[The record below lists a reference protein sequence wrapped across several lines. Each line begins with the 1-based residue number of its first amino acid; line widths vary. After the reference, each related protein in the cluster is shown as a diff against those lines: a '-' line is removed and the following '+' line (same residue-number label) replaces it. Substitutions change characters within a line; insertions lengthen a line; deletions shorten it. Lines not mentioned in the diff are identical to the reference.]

1 MIKIKPKVCSPM
13 PPLILTDV
21 RKEIKTIAES
31 HCVEF
36 DKKVNAAI
44 TDGYKLTKRTV
55 IVPNNEG
62 EKTFFYAELEK
73 NSLIELNQSI

>member
-1 MIKIKPKVCSPM
+1 MKIKSPELNLY
-13 PPLILTDV
+13 PIPT

-36 DKKVNAAI
+36 DNKVNAAI

-73 NSLIELNQSI
+73 IV